1 MINTTTYIAFKTI
14 LIREFLRF
22 IRIWKQTIVPPVITT
37 TLYFLIFGKLM
48 GDRIGEMGGHSYML
62 FIIPGVVLMSVISH
76 SYANVVSSFFMSKY
90 QKNIEEILI
99 APVPNAVILA
109 GYVGG
114 GIARGLIVG
123 IVVLIVA
130 LFFSPMQIYSYS
142 FMLLIIILTSLLFSI
157 GGFINAIY
165 AKTFDDISVIPTFV
179 ITPFTYLGGVFYS
192 IDLLPPFW
200 QNVSL
205 FNPVLY
211 MVNGFRY
218 GMIGVS
224 DTSPLLSVII
234 ISVFIIIFGLFSLS
248 LLNRGVGI
256 KQ

>member
-1 MINTTTYIAFKTI
+1 MHNHTFIAFYTI
-14 LIREFLRF
+14 LIREILRF
-22 IRIWKQTIVPPVITT
+22 IRIWKQTIIPPVITT
-37 TLYFLIFGKLM
+37 TLYYLIFGKLI
-48 GDRIGEMGGHSYML
+48 GERIGEMGGHTYIV
-62 FIIPGVVLMSVISH
+62 FIIPGVVLMAVISH
-76 SYANVVSSFFMSKY
+76 SYANVVSSFFMAKY
-90 QKNIEEILI
+90 QKNIEEIII
-99 APVPNAVILA
+99 APVNNVAVLL
-109 GYVGG
+109 GYIGG
-114 GIARGLIVG
+114 GAARGLVVG
-123 IVVLIVA
+123 ITVFIVS
-130 LFFSPMQIYSYS
+130 LFFSPLQVHSYS
-142 FMLLIIILTSLLFSI
+142 FMLLIIVLTSILFSF

-192 IDLLPPFW
+192 IDLLSPFW
-200 QNVSL
+200 QTVSL

-234 ISVFIIIFGLFSLS
+234 ISVFILIFGLFSLS